1 MDPVICLS
9 SSAVALMFKKK
20 KKSNS
25 FHFHLNMFTYSPP
38 TARAF
43 RLFLRVLFV
52 FVFVGFCGESLP
64 PAAVEELLRD
74 AIPATS
80 VHSSLQTCFLELS
93 QYQWPN

>member
-9 SSAVALMFKKK
+9 SSAVALMFKNKK
-20 KKSNS
+20 CNS
-25 FHFHLNMFTYSPP
+25 FQFHLNMFTYSPP

-43 RLFLRVLFV
+43 RLFLRVL

>member
-9 SSAVALMFKKK
+9 SSAVALMFKK

-43 RLFLRVLFV
+43 RLFLRVL